1 MEEVGIGIGSNLGN
15 RLQLLAEAIVLIG
28 ALPLENFCV
37 STLVESAAWGYQ
49 SSNTYY
55 NGVLIGQTALQPEQL
70 LSSLLDIER
79 HLGRTRV
86 SKSYSD
92 RVIDLDILFYGNQI
106 AQEERL
112 ILPHPRMHLRRFVLE
127 PLLEIAPHWQHPV
140 LNEKVSE
147 LLNSCTD
154 APLLGKVYFP

>member
-28 ALPLENFCV
+28 ELPLENIRV

-55 NGVLIGQTALQPEQL
+55 NGVLVGQTTLQPEEL

-86 SKSYSD
+86 GKSYSD

-127 PLLEIAPHWQHPV
+127 PLQEIAPHWVHPQLGESV
-140 LNEKVSE
+140 EE
-147 LLNSCTD
+147 LLKSCVD
-154 APLLGKVYFP
+154 APLLGKVVLH

>member
-28 ALPLENFCV
+28 ELPLEQLRV

-55 NGVLIGQTALQPEQL
+55 NGVLVGQTALQPEEL
-70 LSSLLDIER
+70 LSSLLEIER

-86 SKSYSD
+86 GKSYSD
-92 RVIDLDILFYGNQI
+92 RVIDLDILFYGNHLS
-106 AQEERL
+106 QEEQL

-140 LNEKVSE
+140 LNHAVAD
-147 LLNSCTD
+147 LLKSCTD
-154 APLLGKVYFP
+154 APLLGKVLFP